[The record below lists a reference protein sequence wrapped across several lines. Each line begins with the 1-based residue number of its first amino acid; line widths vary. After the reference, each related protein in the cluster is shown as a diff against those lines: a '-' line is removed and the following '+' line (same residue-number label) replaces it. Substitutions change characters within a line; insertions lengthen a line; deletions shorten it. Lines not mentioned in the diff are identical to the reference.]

1 MKTDYTG
8 PRVKI
13 DGYNIGGKTGTSEL
27 LNPEGGY
34 FKDRNLTSFIGVFPI
49 DNPQYIIYT
58 AIHYP
63 KKEKGTNQRMTG
75 ARVNAPLVK
84 NIIIDMIKL
93 YNIPKLIIN
102 EYQKVDTKFKY
113 KNINEVI

>member
-49 DNPQYIIYT
+49 DNPKYIIYT
-58 AIHYP
+58 AINYP

-102 EYQKVDTKFKY
+102 EYQKVDTKFTY